1 MQYKEEGH
9 RQYFLYGCVRTDNV
23 MPAKTKKLGSQGFW
37 LSSTKMGA
45 RDNTRCTTRANRCS
59 NDQKTKKSEDVN
71 GGGVKYQMAGVAH
84 VVDLLVLWIVLFK
97 FDEGVANLDMVVL
110 V

>member
-1 MQYKEEGH
+1 MLYSPHEATKEIAE
-9 RQYFLYGCVRTDNV
+9 RPRNLVRRDFGS
-23 MPAKTKKLGSQGFW
+23 ATKK
-37 LSSTKMGA
+37 GA
-45 RDNTRCTTRANRCS
+45 RDSTRCTTRANRCS

-71 GGGVKYQMAGVAH
+71 GGGVKYQVAGVAH
-84 VVDLLVLWIVLFK
+84 VVDLLVLWIVLLK